1 VEELAELPELSSVTL
16 DEVSFPVL
24 DWILWSQT
32 LNFVLH
38 LSVLLALFV
47 VLLFVRD
54 SFPSLCLKSGFW
66 KLQIRALTPKSG
78 VFEGGDSF
86 FHVGK
91 GLLIPGEA
99 YVALTASATS
109 PTLVMNLVDQVIDL
123 IWPGRTFLGF
133 MPPEGMLK
141 EKDNISGFHRVRM
154 ELAASFLVFLT
165 SLFLKNIMRMSVER
179 AKEIVMVKV
188 RLKHFC
194 FFLLHFKLFY
204 LIFIQFIRAVTQF
217 VTFPKN
223 D

>member
-1 VEELAELPELSSVTL
+1 
-16 DEVSFPVL
+16 
-24 DWILWSQT
+24 
-32 LNFVLH
+32 
-38 LSVLLALFV
+38 
-47 VLLFVRD
+47 
-54 SFPSLCLKSGFW
+54 
-66 KLQIRALTPKSG
+66 
-78 VFEGGDSF
+78 
-86 FHVGK
+86 
-91 GLLIPGEA
+91 
-99 YVALTASATS
+99 
-109 PTLVMNLVDQVIDL
+109 MNLVDQVIDL